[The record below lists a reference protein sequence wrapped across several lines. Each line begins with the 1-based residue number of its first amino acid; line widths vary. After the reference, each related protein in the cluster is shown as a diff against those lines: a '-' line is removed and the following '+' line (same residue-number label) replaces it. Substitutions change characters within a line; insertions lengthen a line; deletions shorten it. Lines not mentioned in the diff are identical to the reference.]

1 MNIFKQASIERQ
13 VKCKEPDLD
22 KIKLGYQ
29 NKVAKFDDTSL
40 SDPVTIEAYFTYLW
54 HGKPKLDGIG
64 AFSLALPS
72 KYSYSDMIIN
82 TEDKI
87 LLIDNMYNSAVLC
100 NLSGDVINEYNLKG
114 ICVVN
119 VKDILKLNLIQ
130 VEDIKE

>member
-1 MNIFKQASIERQ
+1 MNIFKQASVERQ
-13 VKCKEPDLD
+13 IRGKEPDLD
-22 KIKLGYQ
+22 EIKLGYQ
-29 NKVAKFDDTSL
+29 NKVAKFDDPSL
-40 SDPVTIEAYFTYLW
+40 SDPITIEAYFIYMW

-72 KYSYSDMIIN
+72 KYDYGYLIIN

-87 LLIDNMYNSAVLC
+87 LLIDNRHNSAVLC

-119 VKDILKLNLIQ
+119 VKDVLKLNLIQ
-130 VEDIKE
+130 AEDIKE